1 MRSTLAKKLKNIML
15 AILLEDEL
23 KTMQRSLKV
32 GIQLSFRKLEVFQG
46 LSIGSGRSIGIL
58 LFVPVFA
65 VIQSYMQLHMDTFM
79 QMLQNIK

>member
-1 MRSTLAKKLKNIML
+1 ML

-46 LSIGSGRSIGIL
+46 LSIE
-58 LFVPVFA
+58 F
-65 VIQSYMQLHMDTFM
+65 
-79 QMLQNIK
+79 